1 MSDTLTKA
9 HIIED
14 VAEANGYTRNK
25 SFEIV
30 EILLELIKQSLES
43 GDDVM
48 ISGFGKFCLK
58 NKEKRKGR
66 NPATGKDLILA
77 PRKVVT
83 FKWSEKLKEKL
94 NTKPKTKAKKRRVK
108 SIKKY

>member
-9 HIIED
+9 HIVD
-14 VAEANGYTRNK
+14 AVAEANGYDRNK
-25 SFEIV
+25 SV
-30 EILLELIKQSLES
+30 ETVETLLELIKLALES

-48 ISGFGKFCLK
+48 ISGFGKFCVK
-58 NKEKRKGR
+58 NKKKRRGR
-66 NPATGKDLILA
+66 NPATGKDLIIA

-83 FKWSEKLKEKL
+83 FKWSGKLKEKL
-94 NTKPKTKAKKRRVK
+94 NTKPKTKAKKRSVK

>member
-9 HIIED
+9 HIVEA

-30 EILLELIKQSLES
+30 EILLELIKSALES

-48 ISGFGKFCLK
+48 ISGFGKFCVK
-58 NKEKRKGR
+58 NKKKRKGR

-83 FKWSEKLKEKL
+83 FKWSGKLKEKL

-108 SIKKY
+108 SIKK

>member
-9 HIIED
+9 HIVEA
-14 VAEANGYTRNK
+14 VAEANGYTRNN
-25 SFEIV
+25 SV
-30 EILLELIKQSLES
+30 ETVETLLELIKSALES

-48 ISGFGKFCLK
+48 ISGFGKFCVK
-58 NKEKRKGR
+58 NKKKRRGR

-83 FKWSEKLKEKL
+83 FKWSGKLKEKL

-108 SIKKY
+108 SIKE

>member
-9 HIIED
+9 HIVEA

-25 SFEIV
+25 SV
-30 EILLELIKQSLES
+30 ETVETLLELIKSALES

-48 ISGFGKFCLK
+48 ISGFGKFCVK
-58 NKEKRKGR
+58 NKKKRRGR

-83 FKWSEKLKEKL
+83 FKWSGKLKEKL

-108 SIKKY
+108 SIKK